1 MDEQRNHENN
11 AHPENYEY
19 TQQPFYGQAEPPVQ
33 PAAQQPPMNGQAVP
47 EQPPTPPKDGQPA
60 NPPQPGPGQPPP
72 IPPQDGPQ
80 AQGYYDPA
88 TASYT
93 QPGPYSPNP
102 GYRPP
107 QPGPGYQTGPGY
119 QAGPTPPGPGYQPNP
134 GYQPPGYQPN
144 PGYHYTPHPGYQQP
158 GAYANPATAPKKSG
172 MGIAAMVCGIASI
185 VFCFV
190 FYIGIPCGIVGLVL
204 GIVANRKE
212 KSGMAL
218 AGIITGAIG
227 TALSIFILVVLIG
240 EFATGYYSNWWD
252 FTDSI

>member
-11 AHPENYEY
+11 AHPEDYVY

-33 PAAQQPPMNGQAVP
+33 PAAQQPP
-47 EQPPTPPKDGQPA
+47 TPPKDEQPA
-60 NPPQPGPGQPPP
+60 NPPQPGPGQPP
-72 IPPQDGPQ
+72 IPPQGGPQ

-93 QPGPYSPNP
+93 QPGSYSPNP

-119 QAGPTPPGPGYQPNP
+119 QPNP

-144 PGYHYTPHPGYQQP
+144 PGYRYTPHPGYQQP
-158 GAYANPATAPKKSG
+158 GAYANPAAAPKKSG

>member
-33 PAAQQPPMNGQAVP
+33 PAAQQPPVNGQAVP

-72 IPPQDGPQ
+72 IPPQGGPQ
-80 AQGYYDPA
+80 AQGYYDSA

-93 QPGPYSPNP
+93 QPGPYPPNP

-119 QAGPTPPGPGYQPNP
+119 QAGPTQPGPGYQPNP

-158 GAYANPATAPKKSG
+158 GAYANPAAAPK
-172 MGIAAMVCGIASI
+172 
-185 VFCFV
+185 
-190 FYIGIPCGIVGLVL
+190 
-204 GIVANRKE
+204 